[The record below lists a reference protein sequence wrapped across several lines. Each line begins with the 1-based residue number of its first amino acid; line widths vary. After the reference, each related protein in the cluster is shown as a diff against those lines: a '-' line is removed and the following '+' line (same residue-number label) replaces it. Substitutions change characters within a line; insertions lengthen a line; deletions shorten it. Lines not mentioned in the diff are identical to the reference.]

1 MTELQQTIPIKIIM
15 VGSMNVGKT
24 SLVTRYITGKHP
36 GKTTTTKN
44 ASYVSKPKIFDGKN
58 FEIKLWDTAGQEKYK
73 SLTKLF
79 TKDAK
84 IAILVYAIDSEES
97 FKELDDWLNLVKS
110 INDENLIIGIA
121 ANKSDLASENTISEK
136 RGREYAKKID
146 AEWKST
152 SALIDNGGIEEF
164 IDTLFK
170 KYYEKFF
177 NLNATTSLSLTISI
191 ENSRVQK
198 GACCFGGGNSL
209 IHGNKKK

>member
-1 MTELQQTIPIKIIM
+1 MAELQQTIPIKIIM
-15 VGSMNVGKT
+15 VGAMNVGKT

-36 GKTTTTKN
+36 GQTTTTKN
-44 ASYVSKPKIFDGKN
+44 ASYVSKPKQLNGLN

-121 ANKSDLASENTISEK
+121 ANKSDLLAATPNIILSSFAAFTN
-136 RGREYAKKID
+136 
-146 AEWKST
+146 
-152 SALIDNGGIEEF
+152 
-164 IDTLFK
+164 
-170 KYYEKFF
+170 F
-177 NLNATTSLSLTISI
+177 NQLSNSLNDSSLSI
-191 ENSRVQK
+191 E
-198 GACCFGGGNSL
+198 
-209 IHGNKKK
+209 